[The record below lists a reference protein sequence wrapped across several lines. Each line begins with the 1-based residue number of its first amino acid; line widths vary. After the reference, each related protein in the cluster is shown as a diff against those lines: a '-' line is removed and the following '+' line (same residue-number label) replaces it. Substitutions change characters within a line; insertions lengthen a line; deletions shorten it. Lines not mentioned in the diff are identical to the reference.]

1 MKKFIFALLLSLLIF
16 EDSVADVEWN
26 ASITNEYVW
35 RGMSQGDGTAVSG
48 GIDISSDSG
57 LWAGAW
63 VTNVDFDDNT
73 TYELDLYVG
82 YTIGALSIGYVYYA
96 FPNNTDEGYDS
107 SEINISADIGA
118 FTLGANILADADW
131 DMDFGDE
138 IYYSIDTAFGLSEKL
153 DLSLHIGFYD
163 YDIDDDETDY
173 GMSFDFM
180 SGFSFG
186 VIDSTRDNS
195 DPFVVISYSING

>member
-96 FPNNTDEGYDS
+96 FQT
-107 SEINISADIGA
+107 
-118 FTLGANILADADW
+118 ILMR
-131 DMDFGDE
+131 DM
-138 IYYSIDTAFGLSEKL
+138 IQVK
-153 DLSLHIGFYD
+153 
-163 YDIDDDETDY
+163 
-173 GMSFDFM
+173 
-180 SGFSFG
+180 
-186 VIDSTRDNS
+186 
-195 DPFVVISYSING
+195 